1 MGIFNQ
7 LKSLFIVEDNEGES
21 SKSSSET
28 ISPTKD
34 ISEKKSPA
42 VSGKD
47 TERFVNI
54 LFKAIEDNNIKGY
67 DYLEFVQSINNLK
80 KQGISS
86 EEDKLFNTAYALA
99 KTMNVDKEKLLKTAD
114 FYLSVLNKEK
124 VKFNDALVN
133 NAKVKLKEK
142 NSKLASLNKSL
153 IEDKKAFE
161 ELKKRIASK
170 EKEIAGIT
178 KELDESKSKVE
189 RVKAGFNNALK
200 QIVNKIILDK
210 DKINKYLK

>member
-1 MGIFNQ
+1 MSIFNQ
-7 LKSLFIVEDNEGES
+7 LKSLFIVEDNEVES
-21 SKSSSET
+21 SKSTSKT
-28 ISPTKD
+28 INSTKD
-34 ISEKKSPA
+34 ISKKKSPT

-86 EEDKLFNTAYALA
+86 EEEKLFNTAYALA
-99 KTMNVDKEKLLKTAD
+99 KTMNVEKDKLLKTAD
-114 FYLSVLNKEK
+114 FYLNVLNKEK
-124 VKFNDALVN
+124 VKFNEALVN
-133 NAKVKLKEK
+133 NAKVKLQEK
-142 NSKLASLNKSL
+142 NSKLNSLNKSL
-153 IEDKKAFE
+153 SDDKKAFE
-161 ELKKRIASK
+161 ELKKRITSK
-170 EKEIAGIT
+170 EKEIFIIT
-178 KELDESKSKVE
+178 KELEDSKSKVDNI
-189 RVKAGFNNALK
+189 KAGFDNALK